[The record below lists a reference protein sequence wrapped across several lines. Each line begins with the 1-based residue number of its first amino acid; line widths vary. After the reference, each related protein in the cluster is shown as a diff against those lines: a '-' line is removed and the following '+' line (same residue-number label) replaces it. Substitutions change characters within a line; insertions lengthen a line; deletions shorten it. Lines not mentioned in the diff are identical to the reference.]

1 MKRATAFWDAS
12 ALVPLCVPET
22 ATSIAAFHLKNL
34 GPVVW
39 WGSPIE
45 IQSAICRLHR
55 ERTITDTGK
64 QAAVARLEMLSR
76 SWREIS
82 AGDKVRELA
91 LDLLNHHP
99 LKAADSFQLAA
110 SLLWCEQR
118 PARRT
123 FVCADH
129 KLARA
134 ARLVGFSVL
143 ELLGTHHD
151 HEHSPSDHKL

>member
-12 ALVPLCVPET
+12 AFVPLCVPET
-22 ATSIAAFHLKNL
+22 ATLAAVLHLKNL
-34 GPVVW
+34 APVVW

-55 ERTITDTGK
+55 EKTLTDAGK

-76 SWREIS
+76 TWREIS
-82 AGDKVRELA
+82 PSDKLRELA

-99 LKAADSFQLAA
+99 LKAADGFQLAA
-110 SLLWCEQR
+110 SLIWCNER

-123 FVCADH
+123 FICADQRLS
-129 KLARA
+129 KEARS
-134 ARLVGFSVL
+134 VGFLVL
-143 ELLGTHHD
+143 ELLGT
-151 HEHSPSDHKL
+151 SSQS

>member
-12 ALVPLCVPET
+12 ALVPLCVPEAATLT
-22 ATSIAAFHLKNL
+22 ATSHLKKL
-34 GPVVW
+34 APVVW

-55 ERTITDTGK
+55 ERALTDVGR

-76 SWREIS
+76 TWREIS
-82 AGDKVRELA
+82 PGDEVRELA

-99 LKAADSFQLAA
+99 FKAADSFQLAA
-110 SLLWCEQR
+110 SLIWCDER

-123 FVCADH
+123 FICADQRLS
-129 KLARA
+129 KA
-134 ARLVGFSVL
+134 ARSVGFAVL
-143 ELLGTHHD
+143 ELFGT
-151 HEHSPSDHKL
+151 SSRS

>member
-12 ALVPLCVPET
+12 ALVPLCVHET
-22 ATSIAAFHLKNL
+22 ATSAAASLLNKL
-34 GPVVW
+34 APVVW

-55 ERTITDTGK
+55 ERTLTDAGK

-76 SWREIS
+76 TWREIS
-82 AGDKVRELA
+82 AGDKLRELA

-110 SLLWCEQR
+110 SLIWCDQR

-123 FVCADH
+123 FVCADQR
-129 KLARA
+129 LSRA
-134 ARLVGFSVL
+134 ARSVGFTVL
-143 ELLGTHHD
+143 ELFGRS
-151 HEHSPSDHKL
+151 SPS